1 MECGWKIDAEKDRF
15 SIGADLSLP
24 IASTLSVKL
33 GLSLHATC
41 EHISQI
47 DYHSPTLPC

>member
-1 MECGWKIDAEKDRF
+1 MERGWKIDAEKGRF

-24 IASTLSVKL
+24 IVSTLSVKL

-47 DYHSPTLPC
+47 DYHSPIPPC